1 MKRKFSKSW
10 KASRQ
15 IRKQRKYLANAPLH
29 LKRKM
34 ISSHL
39 SKGLRKK
46 YGKRNIPICKGDEV
60 KVMVGKFR
68 GKTGKISIVNIKKQ
82 KVAIEGIQRKKKDGA
97 KLNVFFNA
105 SNLLVQSLNLDD
117 KKRIKEIAR
126 KEPKKIEK
134 IKTEKKENKESKEK
148 KIKEKK

>member
-10 KASRQ
+10 LGSKQ

-39 SKGLRKK
+39 NKELRKK
-46 YGKRNIPICKGDEV
+46 YGKRSIPICKGDEV
-60 KVMVGKFR
+60 KVMVGKFK

-105 SNLLVQSLNLDD
+105 SNLLIQSLNLND